1 MKRMP
6 REGIDADTILRTL
19 ADLRGDDVQW
29 RDGRA
34 FSLVYHAGDD
44 LSSFVKQAYTTYF
57 SENAL
62 NPSAFPS
69 LRRMEAEVVSMA
81 ADMLGGDENVVG
93 NLTSGGTESILMAVK
108 TAREWG
114 RVHRRALRGGGRP
127 KMVLP
132 ASAHP
137 AFDKA
142 AHYFGVR
149 AVRVPVA
156 KDLRACVW
164 RMSRA
169 VDRKTV
175 LVVGSAPS
183 YPHGVVD
190 PIEDLARMAKRK
202 GVLMHVDAC
211 IGGFMLPFV
220 RALGR
225 PVPPFDFSVEGVTS
239 MSADV
244 HKFGYAAKG
253 ASLVLHRDA
262 EQRKHQYFA
271 TTDWSGGLYAS
282 PTMTGTRPGGAVAA
296 AWAVMHRLG
305 FEGYVKLAGPVME
318 TTDRIRAGVESIE
331 ELEVLGD
338 PTMCILGIASDT
350 LDVYVVADHMQAR
363 GWHLDRQQFPA
374 TLHLTVN
381 PAHVPVAGQFVDDL
395 RESVRLS
402 AREPAD
408 RWKERAKYAALNATL
423 RVLPSRLVSKLT
435 DVASR
440 RMGLGGSDLPQQS
453 APMYGM
459 MAALPNRGDLRK
471 LVIDALDGMTTYEP
485 GAKIPIDEEPRS
497 S

>member
-1 MKRMP
+1 MTEMKCMP
-6 REGIDADTILRTL
+6 RRGVDADAILRTL
-19 ADLRGDDVQW
+19 TDLRGDDVQW

-69 LRRMEAEVVSMA
+69 LRRMETEVVSMA
-81 ADMLGGDENVVG
+81 ADMLGGDGAVVG
-93 NLTSGGTESILMAVK
+93 NMTSGGTESILMAVK
-108 TAREWG
+108 AAREWG
-114 RVHRRALRGGGRP
+114 RKNRRALRGGSRP
-127 KMVLP
+127 RMVLP

-142 AHYFGVR
+142 AHYFGVK
-149 AVRVPVA
+149 AVRVPVS

-169 VDRKTV
+169 VDRRTA

-190 PIEDLARMAKRK
+190 PIEDLARMARRK
-202 GVLMHVDAC
+202 GVLLHVDAC

-239 MSADV
+239 ISADI

-253 ASLVLHRDA
+253 ASLVLYRDPA
-262 EQRKHQYFA
+262 LRKHQYFA

-305 FEGYVKLAGPVME
+305 HEGYVALAAPVME
-318 TTDRIRAGVESIE
+318 TTDRIRGGVEAIE
-331 ELEVLGD
+331 DLEVLGD
-338 PTMCILGIASDT
+338 PAMCILGIASDAV
-350 LDVYVVADHMQAR
+350 DVYVVADHMQAR

-381 PAHVPVAGQFVDDL
+381 PAHVPVVDRFLDDL

-402 AREPAD
+402 AREPSD
-408 RWKERAKYAALNATL
+408 RWKERVKYAALNATL
-423 RVLPSRLVSKLT
+423 RVLPARLVSKLT
-435 DVASR
+435 DVASQ
-440 RMGLGGSDLPQQS
+440 RMGLGGNDLPQQS

-459 MAALPNRGDLRK
+459 MAALPNRGDLNK
-471 LVIDALDGMTTYEP
+471 LVVDALDGMTTYDP
-485 GAKIPIDEEPRS
+485 DARIPIDDGD
-497 S
+497 